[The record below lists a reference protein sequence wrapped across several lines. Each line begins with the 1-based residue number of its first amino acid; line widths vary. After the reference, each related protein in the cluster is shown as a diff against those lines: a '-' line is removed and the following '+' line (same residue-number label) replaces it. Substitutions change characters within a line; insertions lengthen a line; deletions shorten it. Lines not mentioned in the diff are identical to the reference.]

1 MQGVTFVYPALFWA
15 LAIPF
20 VVFAFL
26 LSTNKDRLE
35 RIFDEKVLER
45 LSSANSSMPLA
56 VRNIIL
62 FVAIFLMIVS
72 IARPVLPK
80 GDKIIE
86 AAGVS
91 AVVAL
96 DISASMRS
104 EDIYPNR
111 LEFAKK
117 KLLVLFEKMPSDEI
131 AMIAFAKAAFVLA
144 PFTSDKATLGDI
156 AGRVNHQYINMGS
169 TDFSAMGELAA
180 KMVEKKS
187 PKILIVVSDGGDAKA
202 LEGFAAQIQK
212 SGIELYAVLV
222 GSEKGA
228 PVLDE
233 NGKTLTQKDGAIAIS
248 QRNDALGQVAL
259 DSGGAYVVA
268 SNGKEDIDKLVATIH
283 SKHKAQEQGEVRI
296 KDRIELFYYPLIGAL
311 LLLLI
316 GLSSLPKRR
325 ST

>member
-20 VVFAFL
+20 VIFAFL

-45 LSSANSSMPLA
+45 LSSASSAVPPA

-62 FVAIFLMIVS
+62 FAAIFLMIVS
-72 IARPVLPK
+72 IARPVIHK
-80 GDKIIE
+80 GDKIVE
-86 AAGVS
+86 VAGIPV
-91 AVVAL
+91 VVAL

-117 KLLVLFEKMPSDEI
+117 KLLALFEKMPSDEI

-156 AGRVNHQYINMGS
+156 AQRVNHQYINMGS
-169 TDFSAMGELAA
+169 TDFGAMGELAA
-180 KMVEKKS
+180 KMVEKKR

-212 SGIELYAVLV
+212 SGMDLYAVLV

-233 NGKTLTQKDGAIAIS
+233 NGKTLTQKDGTIAIS
-248 QRNDALGQVAL
+248 QRNDALGQTAL

-268 SNGKEDIDKLVATIH
+268 GNGKEDIDKLVAIIH
-283 SKHKAQEQGEVRI
+283 SRYKAQEQGEVRI
-296 KDRIELFYYPLIGAL
+296 KDRVELFYYPLIGAL

-316 GLSSLPKRR
+316 GFGSLPKRR
-325 ST
+325 SV